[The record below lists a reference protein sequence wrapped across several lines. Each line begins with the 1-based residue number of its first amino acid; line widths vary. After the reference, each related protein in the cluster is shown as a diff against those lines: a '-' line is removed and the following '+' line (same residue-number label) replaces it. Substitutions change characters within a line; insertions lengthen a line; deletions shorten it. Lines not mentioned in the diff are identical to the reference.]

1 MISRD
6 ITSQTG
12 RPSIPDKDTQ
22 ASAHPLSLVAVTIAP
37 IVAFALANALFLPIV
52 EVVADVGNSILGR
65 LLASVNNVLASYLI
79 VALFLLL
86 LPLSAGL
93 VLVSPALASF
103 VANTRLPVARTW
115 RMAFLSGIV
124 FFLCHTIVVIILVV
138 YRNSTLTPMPAGF
151 PSPSPAVDPVASLG
165 LLSGVVMS
173 CSVTLFAWLGAR
185 RGRKRA

>member
-103 VANTRLPVARTW
+103 IANTKLPVARTW

-138 YRNSTLTPMPAGF
+138 HRNSTLTPMPAGF
-151 PSPSPAVDPVASLG
+151 PFPSPAVDPVASLG
-165 LLSGVVMS
+165 LLAGAVMS
-173 CSVTLFAWLGAR
+173 CSVAIFGWLGAR
-185 RGRKRA
+185 RRKRA